1 MHFSLDDIRIVLDII
16 CGSILASGVRLVIM
30 KAFLEPAA
38 HWVGV
43 EAYRYA
49 DRSLGDRLPDWV
61 PPRTVEAKT
70 KPLETEARQDTVA
83 EQHGGPAPK
92 EGGQEL
98 QAEGSSKASTVQPVD
113 DS

>member
-61 PPRTVEAKT
+61 PPKPAEAKAQPQEPAQQQDA
-70 KPLETEARQDTVA
+70 KEEQSAGPVQREDGPKLEKSDASRPMT
-83 EQHGGPAPK
+83 
-92 EGGQEL
+92 GQL
-98 QAEGSSKASTVQPVD
+98 VD